1 MERDNRI
8 KQIKRKFTK
17 TLILIGILCLSLTA
31 LPTAWPD
38 TRVEI
43 DSVKVA
49 AAETNMW
56 RAYYSGNLTILR
68 TELINLLR
76 GQFGL
81 SHVDALVVGAHF
93 SSAAMTFESTRGNY
107 KQTVLPDLVL
117 AYSQL
122 KDKLVADFDPEEAA
136 RAELDWWAA
145 RRTPG
150 KDSPEAVGR
159 LIAHLYAVVFG
170 GNRSMFESAGLLRAQ
185 AAHLRDRG
193 GAQCDWEKVESL
205 LLDSYQDLQEAYS
218 GLASSQEEDSSEI
231 TVEQAQSK
239 TEEVLDNV
247 EQETQTGLS
256 SSQEKSFPEF
266 TTKVQLSVSG
276 DKNIKGLIEN
286 YMVKELRSNGDVVVT
301 DTDPEWVINILAKK
315 TAINEDKSNVVI
327 SVVILRPFGTS
338 IMVSIDSRKE
348 SSVRKLVRLHDQR
361 LYTYPIDAIDKLCL
375 EIVADYRNEHLN
387 PERERVKRI
396 QESE

>member
-1 MERDNRI
+1 MDNRI

-76 GQFGL
+76 SQFGL
-81 SHVDALVVGAHF
+81 SHVDALDVGAHF
-93 SSAAMTFESTRGNY
+93 SSAAMIFESTRGNY
-107 KQTVLPDLVL
+107 KQTVLPGLVR

-122 KDKLVADFDPEEAA
+122 KDKLSADFDPEEAA

-150 KDSPEAVGR
+150 KDSPEAVGQ

-170 GNRSMFESAGLLRAQ
+170 GDQSMFESAGLLRAQ
-185 AAHLRDRG
+185 AAHLRDKG

-205 LLDSYQDLQEAYS
+205 LLDSYQALQEAHS
-218 GLASSQEEDSSEI
+218 GLASQEEDSSEI
-231 TVEQAQSK
+231 TAEQASSK

-247 EQETQTGLS
+247 EQEVQTGLS

-276 DKNIKGLIEN
+276 DKNIKDLIEN
-286 YMVKELRSNGDVVVT
+286 YMVKELGNSGDVVVT
-301 DTDPEWVINILAKK
+301 DTDPEWIINILAKK
-315 TAINEDKSNVVI
+315 TAIKEDKSSVVI

-338 IMVSIDSRKE
+338 IMVSIDSRKK

-361 LYTYPIDAIDKLCL
+361 LYIYSIDAIDKLCL

>member
-1 MERDNRI
+1 MDNRI

-76 GQFGL
+76 SQFGL
-81 SHVDALVVGAHF
+81 SHVDALDVGAHF
-93 SSAAMTFESTRGNY
+93 SSAAMIFESTRGNY
-107 KQTVLPDLVL
+107 KQTVLPGLVR

-122 KDKLVADFDPEEAA
+122 KDKLSADFDPEEAA

-150 KDSPEAVGR
+150 KDSPEAVGQ

-170 GNRSMFESAGLLRAQ
+170 GDQSMFESAGLLRAQ
-185 AAHLRDRG
+185 AAHLRDKG
-193 GAQCDWEKVESL
+193 GAQCDWGKVESL
-205 LLDSYQDLQEAYS
+205 LLDSYQALQEAHS
-218 GLASSQEEDSSEI
+218 GLASQEEDSSEI
-231 TVEQAQSK
+231 TAEQASSK

-247 EQETQTGLS
+247 EQEVQTGLS

-266 TTKVQLSVSG
+266 ATKVQLSVSG
-276 DKNIKGLIEN
+276 DKNIKDLIEN

-301 DTDPEWVINILAKK
+301 DTDPEWVINILAKE
-315 TAINEDKSNVVI
+315 TAIKEDKSSVVI

-338 IMVSIDSRKE
+338 IMVSIDSRKK

-361 LYTYPIDAIDKLCL
+361 LYIYSIDAIDKLCL

>member
-1 MERDNRI
+1 MDNRI

-76 GQFGL
+76 SQFGL
-81 SHVDALVVGAHF
+81 SHVDALDVGAHF
-93 SSAAMTFESTRGNY
+93 SSAAMIFESTRGNY
-107 KQTVLPDLVL
+107 KQTVLPGLVR

-122 KDKLVADFDPEEAA
+122 KDKLSADFDPEEAA

-150 KDSPEAVGR
+150 KDSPEAVGQ

-170 GNRSMFESAGLLRAQ
+170 GDQSMFESAGLLRAQ
-185 AAHLRDRG
+185 AAHLRDKG

-205 LLDSYQDLQEAYS
+205 LLGSYQALQEAHS
-218 GLASSQEEDSSEI
+218 GLASQEEDSSEI
-231 TVEQAQSK
+231 TAEQASSK

-247 EQETQTGLS
+247 EQEVQTGLS

-276 DKNIKGLIEN
+276 DKNIKDLIEN
-286 YMVKELRSNGDVVVT
+286 YMVKELGNSGDVVVT
-301 DTDPEWVINILAKK
+301 DTDPEWIINILAKK
-315 TAINEDKSNVVI
+315 TAIKEDKSSVVI

-338 IMVSIDSRKE
+338 IMVSIDSRKK

-361 LYTYPIDAIDKLCL
+361 LYIYSIDAIDKLCL